1 MFNKNSSRLSTDIT
15 FIAQD
20 CEITGT
26 LTIKGDARIDGQVEG
41 GIKAG
46 GELTIG
52 SGAKVKANLEGKAV
66 SIAGEVRG
74 DVKAFENLELAASA
88 RLYGDIY
95 TKQLKIE
102 QGARFV
108 GSSHLLEDAG
118 TTPDSAGSHSSR
130 LRQDKDKDKDKRRL
144 SEA

>member
-52 SGAKVKANLEGKAV
+52 PGAKVKANIESKAV
-66 SIAGEVRG
+66 SIAGEVHG

-108 GSSHLLEDAG
+108 GSSHLLEDTGSIAEIG
-118 TTPDSAGSHSSR
+118 TQGSR
-130 LRQDKDKDKDKRRL
+130 GRQEKEKKRL